1 MTFSPLAGTK
11 VLDFSWNVAG
21 PVSTKVLAA
30 LGADVI
36 KVEWPTRAD
45 PIRGVTPAAFQ
56 DGVFDSAGFFSDI
69 NTGKTWSWLS

>member
-45 PIRGVTPAAFQ
+45 PIRGVTP
-56 DGVFDSAGFFSDI
+56 
-69 NTGKTWSWLS
+69 